1 MSRHL
6 STAAAAAVLLA
17 AMPAM
22 AHVELQADKAPAGS
36 SYKAVLMV
44 PHGCAGSPTVALR
57 VQIPDGLVGTKPM
70 AKPGWK
76 VSVKAAKLAQPVEIE
91 GETITQAVK
100 EIDWSGGSLPDSLY
114 DEFAF
119 VTNLPDKPGTTLEI
133 TMKYSLD
140 RTRTIAGI
148 KRVSKPGLR
157 IYARADG
164 MPRVLGGMGVAV
176 VSTSDSV

>member
-1 MSRHL
+1 MSRLL
-6 STAAAAAVLLA
+6 SAAATAAVLLA
-17 AMPAM
+17 ATPAL
-22 AHVELQADKAPAGS
+22 AHVELQAGKAPADS

-44 PHGCAGSPTVALR
+44 PHGCAGSPTVALK

-76 VSVKAAKLAQPVEIE
+76 VSVKTAKLAQAVEIE

-119 VTNLPDKPGTTLEI
+119 VTNLPDKPGTTLYFPAVQICAKGETHWI
-133 TMKYSLD
+133 EVPAQGQSSDDLKAPAPSLTLGPK
-140 RTRTIAGI
+140 RAG
-148 KRVSKPGLR
+148 G
-157 IYARADG
+157 D
-164 MPRVLGGMGVAV
+164 
-176 VSTSDSV
+176 